1 MLLFLISLFY
11 FLLVDYEF
19 INAPLKQDFVSFF
32 LIMCKT
38 LYLDGYNRQL
48 SDLMSLFSKL

>member
-19 INAPLKQDFVSFF
+19 INAPLSLKQDFVKVCILMGTTDSC
-32 LIMCKT
+32 LIFW
-38 LYLDGYNRQL
+38 
-48 SDLMSLFSKL
+48 SDVTIQ